1 MRDDVLTDLVDK
13 AVNDPDFRS
22 KAKDDLE
29 GTLKAYNF
37 DLTED
42 ELAAVRDFH
51 SQAAGKSD
59 EELDEMLS
67 DSSRKQFSPI

>member
-1 MRDDVLTDLVDK
+1 MRDDVLMDLVDK
-13 AVNDPDFRS
+13 AVNDPEFRT

-37 DLTED
+37 DLSED
-42 ELAAVRDFH
+42 ELTAVRDFH

-59 EELDEMLS
+59 EELDEMLAQG
-67 DSSRKQFSPI
+67 SRKQFTPI